1 MGTDQPIQHVNFRD
15 VADEILKTVPLF
27 VMADD
32 NTFYIYKDGV
42 YMLDDAELNRKIR
55 DLSDQMNIERGI
67 SKPRPVTRQ
76 FIAEALDYIRVHR
89 MFPRDAIGSN
99 SNILNLEN
107 GLLNVDTMEFTEH
120 TDRHYSIVQYPVKY
134 DLNAKCPAIEKFL
147 NEVVLHGDLET
158 LIEYTGYSLVP
169 GNSMKVLM
177 MLYGGRDA
185 GKSTYCKLIES
196 LVGARSVAHVSPQSI
211 QDDKFAKARLYGKIL
226 NTVPDI
232 GDKPLS
238 GTESIKSLI
247 GNDEISADQKYKNSI
262 NFVNRS
268 HIFWGANSVPDIKN
282 DDLDFYDK
290 VLMANFPHKFVGSKR
305 NLSLVRQL
313 ITPSELSGFL
323 NVLLAAR
330 KRLIER
336 GGFIESATGFDS
348 RSRYRRQSNP
358 IACFLEEHVVSSMDN
373 IQKPV
378 LHDHYVKWCNANG
391 IRGVAPNIFGKKLR
405 ALGYEDT
412 QLRIESGRPSFWLGI
427 AYVAHKPIVQMVLN
441 VRGGGG
447 CQDFGPLSSD
457 MDTGEW
463 ESEKEKVSEVTR
475 VISHKL
481 GDKENIEYSIEA
493 FGQKPLQPLTPS
505 TDGNFQEETIR
516 SSSDDPLTSS
526 CAGLLRYDLVNFVK
540 AYYPGFVV
548 DSVPS
553 LVEAFC
559 RKWPGYKNNPG
570 SVYICQFA
578 EKMAERGW
586 K

>member
-1 MGTDQPIQHVNFRD
+1 MVTDQYVQPVNFRD
-15 VADEILKTVPLF
+15 VADEILRTVSLF

-32 NTFYIYKDGV
+32 NTFYVYKDGV
-42 YMLDDAELNRKIR
+42 YTPDDAELNRKIR
-55 DLSDQMNIERGI
+55 ELSDQMNIERGI
-67 SKPRPVTRQ
+67 SKPRPATRQ

-89 MFPRDAIGSN
+89 MFSRDTIGAN

-107 GLLNVDTMEFTEH
+107 GLLNVDIMEFSEH
-120 TDRHYSIVQYPVKY
+120 TDGHYSIVQYPVKY
-134 DLNAKCPAIEKFL
+134 DPNAECPAIEKFL

-196 LVGARSVAHVSPQSI
+196 LVGARNVAHVSPQSI

-262 NFVNRS
+262 NFANRS

-305 NLSLVRQL
+305 NTSLVRQL
-313 ITPSELSGFL
+313 IIPSELSGFL

-336 GGFIESATGFDS
+336 GGFIESATGVDS
-348 RSRYRRQSNP
+348 RGRYRRQSNP
-358 IACFLEEHVVSSMDN
+358 IACFLEEHIVSSTEN

-378 LHDHYVKWCNANG
+378 LHDHYVQWCNANG
-391 IRGVAPNIFGKKLR
+391 IRAVAPNIFGKKLR
-405 ALGYEDT
+405 VLGYEDT
-412 QLRIESGRPSFWLGI
+412 QLRVDSGRPSVWLGI
-427 AYVAHKPIVQMVLN
+427 AYVARKPTVQTVLN
-441 VRGGGG
+441 VKGVRG
-447 CQDFGPLSSD
+447 CQDFDPLSSD
-457 MDTGEW
+457 MDTGE
-463 ESEKEKVSEVTR
+463 EASEKRKMSEVTG
-475 VISHKL
+475 VISYNL
-481 GDKENIEYSIEA
+481 GNKENILYSIEG
-493 FGQKPLQPLTPS
+493 FGQKPLQPLTPLN
-505 TDGNFQEETIR
+505 DNDFQGEATR
-516 SSSDDPLTSS
+516 LSSDDPLTPS
-526 CAGLLRYDLVNFVK
+526 CAGILRYDMINFVRVN
-540 AYYPGFVV
+540 YPGFII

-553 LVEAFC
+553 LVDAFC
-559 RKWPGYKNNPG
+559 KKWPGYKNDPG
-570 SVYICQFA
+570 SEYIWQFA
-578 EKMAERGW
+578 EKLAERGW